1 MHNGPDC
8 MLMRLTRDNQATHA
22 ASCYGMPMD
31 SQRNAMPTGV
41 FGNWAHRFT
50 STTSVFKRYIFW
62 FWRVFFAGM
71 MIIVSPRLQ
80 VVVVKRKTF
89 RRFHRANVF
98 YMIAMTLENTDK
110 CSNVIA
116 ALAKCKSVNK
126 TLTMRCQPRTFLV
139 Q

>member
-1 MHNGPDC
+1 

-22 ASCYGMPMD
+22 ASCYVMPMD
-31 SQRNAMPTGV
+31 SQRNAMLTGV

-62 FWRVFFAGM
+62 FWRGFFAGM

-126 TLTMRCQPRTFLV
+126 TLTMQCQPRTFLV

>member
-1 MHNGPDC
+1 MQD
-8 MLMRLTRDNQATHA
+8 RRAKK
-22 ASCYGMPMD
+22 
-31 SQRNAMPTGV
+31 AMPTGV

-50 STTSVFKRYIFW
+50 SFLNAIFSFLNAIFSGFGEVF
-62 FWRVFFAGM
+62 VAGM

-126 TLTMRCQPRTFLV
+126 TLTMRC
-139 Q
+139 